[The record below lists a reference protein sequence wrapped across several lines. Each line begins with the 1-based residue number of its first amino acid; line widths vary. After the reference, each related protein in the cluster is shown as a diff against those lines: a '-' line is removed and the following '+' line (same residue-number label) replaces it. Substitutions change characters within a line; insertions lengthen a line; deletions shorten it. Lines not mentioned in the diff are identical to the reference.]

1 VSEQEQAGPR
11 QAPARETGA
20 WSKVLLW
27 AVALLGGIMLV
38 FAGVQEARQG
48 ALVSDGTSV
57 PSFRLQRYA
66 GGTLELSALRGKV
79 VMLDFWATWCPPC
92 VYEMPYLVKVA
103 REYESKGLVFVA
115 ASRDDG
121 DTAPYVVDAFIKQR
135 LPDLAPYAVYA
146 PDEMAQVFQVQ
157 ALPTLYLLDRE
168 GKVVDAQRG
177 ALDED
182 ELRRRVE
189 RVLNAP

>member
-1 VSEQEQAGPR
+1 MSEQEQAGPR
-11 QAPARETGA
+11 QARETGA

-27 AVALLGGIMLV
+27 VVALLGVGMLV
-38 FAGVQEARQG
+38 FAGVQEARQES
-48 ALVSDGTSV
+48 LVADGTAV
-57 PSFRLQRYA
+57 PSFRLQRYT
-66 GGTLELSALRGKV
+66 GGTLELSSLRGKV

-115 ASRDDG
+115 ASRDEG

-135 LPDLAPYAVYA
+135 LPGLAPYAVYA

-177 ALDED
+177 AIAED
-182 ELRRRVE
+182 DLRRRVE